1 MHDLLIQGG
10 TLVDGTGAPPREAD
24 VALEGRRIAAVGRTL
39 GPARETLDARGRL
52 VTPGW
57 VDIHTHY
64 DGQATWDPLLAPSSW
79 HGVTTLVMGNCGV
92 GFAPVHPGQEEFLI
106 GLMEGVEDI
115 PGTALAAGMKWGWES
130 FPEYLD
136 VLESLPHV
144 LDLGTQVAHG
154 PVRTYVMGERGAR
167 NEPATEEDVARMA
180 AIVKEAIQAGALGFS
195 TSRTLVHRAVDGEP
209 VPGTF
214 AAEDELFGI
223 GRVLGELGR
232 GIFELAPAGVM
243 GEDLA
248 APEKEVAWMRR
259 LSAETGRPVSFAL
272 SQHDVDKE
280 QYRRILELCRQA
292 NAEGSRLTPQVGSRP
307 TMLLIGHQTFH
318 PFSNRPTYRELE
330 SLALPE
336 RVAKLRDPAI
346 RRRILGEEN
355 QLTDPRLAVVMTL
368 IEQGL
373 HRVFPLGDPPDY
385 EPPAEA
391 SIAAIAAR
399 EGRDSF
405 EVLYDAMLELE
416 GRQLLMLAI
425 LSYCDGDLEALREML
440 EHPDSAF
447 GLGDGGAHCG
457 AICDATM
464 TTFLVSHWARDRKR
478 GPKLPIERVVRKMT
492 RDTAELYGLGDRG
505 VVAPGRKADL
515 NIIDAEGLQ
524 LELPELVHDLPA
536 GARRLVQRARGYQ
549 ATIVSGE
556 VTWRDGEHTGALPG
570 RLVRGGDGGS
580 SRGNR

>member
-1 MHDLLIQGG
+1 
-10 TLVDGTGAPPREAD
+10 
-24 VALEGRRIAAVGRTL
+24 
-39 GPARETLDARGRL
+39 
-52 VTPGW
+52 
-57 VDIHTHY
+57 
-64 DGQATWDPLLAPSSW
+64 
-79 HGVTTLVMGNCGV
+79 
-92 GFAPVHPGQEEFLI
+92 
-106 GLMEGVEDI
+106 
-115 PGTALAAGMKWGWES
+115 
-130 FPEYLD
+130 
-136 VLESLPHV
+136 
-144 LDLGTQVAHG
+144 
-154 PVRTYVMGERGAR
+154 
-167 NEPATEEDVARMA
+167 
-180 AIVKEAIQAGALGFS
+180 
-195 TSRTLVHRAVDGEP
+195 VHRAVDGEP

-272 SQHDVDKE
+272 SQHDVDQE
-280 QYRRILELCRQA
+280 QYRRILGLCRQA

-549 ATIVSGE
+549 ATIVRGE